1 MISCIANHQD
11 FDQFQVGGNHYRSQL
26 MLRVPSRWNH
36 SCSFVFPSL
45 TWCHQSPII
54 HDYHPGQ
61 TCCPPRQ
68 RWHHQRPEKGEHGH
82 SAEQVLPSS
91 ASPWSRYPSL
101 FFVLWSRFPS
111 LFFVLEQV
119 AFFVHRLCFSFC
131 FHQARGDYVVYS
143 EGVRKKSRAR
153 RVAPT

>member
-1 MISCIANHQD
+1 MSKPD
-11 FDQFQVGGNHYRSQL
+11 MGS
-26 MLRVPSRWNH
+26 P
-36 SCSFVFPSL
+36 FVVS
-45 TWCHQSPII
+45 QSPEII
-54 HDYHPGQ
+54 HDYYSGQ

-68 RWHHQRPEKGEHGH
+68 RWHHQPPEKGEHGH

-101 FFVLWSRFPS
+101 FFVLCSGAGFPLCSLFWSRFSS
-111 LFFVLEQV
+111 LFFVLEQFS
-119 AFFVHRLCFSFC
+119 FFVHRLCFSFC

-143 EGVRKKSRAR
+143 EGMRKKSRAR

>member
-1 MISCIANHQD
+1 MSKPGM
-11 FDQFQVGGNHYRSQL
+11 VS
-26 MLRVPSRWNH
+26 P
-36 SCSFVFPSL
+36 FVVS
-45 TWCHQSPII
+45 QSPEII

-68 RWHHQRPEKGEHGH
+68 RWHHQPPEKGEHGH

-101 FFVLWSRFPS
+101 FWIRYPSLSFVLCSGAGFLLCS
-111 LFFVLEQV
+111 LFFVLEQFS
-119 AFFVHRLCFSFC
+119 FFVHRLCFSFC